1 MRLSAKALVNWASVN
16 NFDYANQWIIRAG
29 EKNTLYFQLVDLEQC
44 DQLRYVAGV
53 GAGNTPVSLT
63 VTFLSIDSTK
73 VIQAI
78 ATQDPNDGSIWSVN
92 LSSSQI
98 PQGGN
103 VKFSLTQGT
112 TIRNF
117 SVLALL
123 GVEYPGNDGS
133 DCSIPN
139 AGY

>member
-1 MRLSAKALVNWASVN
+1 MRLSAKALVNWATVN
-16 NFDYANQWIIRAG
+16 NFDYANQWLIRAG
-29 EKNTLYFQLVDLEQC
+29 EKNILYFQLFDLEQC

-53 GAGNTPVSLT
+53 GVSNQPASIV

-78 ATQDPNDGSIWSVN
+78 ATQDPNDGSIWSVT

-103 VKFSLTQGT
+103 VKFTLTEGT
-112 TIRNF
+112 IIRNF

-123 GVEYPGNDGS
+123 GVEYPGNEGS
-133 DCSIPN
+133 DCPIPDV
-139 AGY
+139 GY